1 MRWDRLFDDLESQL
15 DHEQQEE
22 ERALAVESERL
33 RIGRLGLRDR
43 LSAMAAPGGEGG
55 AVRIELVGGSILQVR
70 PAAFGRD
77 WMSGHVGAPG
87 TTGGAAGPGESARG
101 TQCVV
106 PMTAIAAVL
115 PGRHQLEASL
125 SPPPESGARLAERIG
140 LAFVLRDLG
149 RRRLGVEVTT
159 LDGRHHG
166 TIDRVARDH
175 LDLALHEP
183 GAPRRECDVH
193 GYRIVP
199 FERLVLVSFR

>member
-22 ERALAVESERL
+22 ERALALESERL

-43 LSAMAAPGGEGG
+43 LSAIAAAGGDAG
-55 AVRIELVGGSILQVR
+55 AVRIELVGGSVVRVR

-77 WMSGHVGAPG
+77 WMSGHLGGPG
-87 TTGGAAGPGESARG
+87 TDETHAA
-101 TQCVV
+101 QCVL
-106 PMTAIAAVL
+106 PIGAIAAVL
-115 PGRHQLEASL
+115 PGRDQVEASL
-125 SPPPESGARLAERIG
+125 DPVPEGAARLAERIG

-183 GAPRRECDVH
+183 GAPRRERDVH
-193 GYRIVP
+193 GYRIVA

>member
-22 ERALAVESERL
+22 ERALALESERL

-43 LSAMAAPGGEGG
+43 LSAIAAAGGDAG
-55 AVRIELVGGSILQVR
+55 AVRIELVGGSVVQVR

-77 WMSGHVGAPG
+77 WMSGHLG
-87 TTGGAAGPGESARG
+87 GPGSDATRPS
-101 TQCVV
+101 QCVV
-106 PMTAIAAVL
+106 PIGAIAAVL
-115 PGRHQLEASL
+115 PGPHQLEASL
-125 SPPPESGARLAERIG
+125 DPVPEGASRLAERIG

-183 GAPRRECDVH
+183 GAPRRERDVH
-193 GYRIVP
+193 GYRMVP

>member
-15 DHEQQEE
+15 DREQQEE

-33 RIGRLGLRDR
+33 RLGRLGLRER
-43 LSAMAAPGGEGG
+43 LSAVSSSAGDGGG
-55 AVRIELVGGSILQVR
+55 VRLELVGGVVVQVR

-77 WMSGHVGAPG
+77 WLSGHLGPAGADA
-87 TTGGAAGPGESARG
+87 TTTSARA
-101 TQCVV
+101 TQCVI
-106 PMTAIAAVL
+106 PTSAIAAVL
-115 PGRHQLEASL
+115 PSRSQVEASL
-125 SPPPESGARLAERIG
+125 APQPESAARLAERIG
-140 LAFVLRDLG
+140 VAFVLRDLA
-149 RRRLGVEVTT
+149 RRRLGVEATT

-183 GAPRRECDVH
+183 GTPRRERDVR

>member
-22 ERALAVESERL
+22 ERALALESERL

-43 LSAMAAPGGEGG
+43 LSAIAAAGGDAGS
-55 AVRIELVGGSILQVR
+55 VRIELVGGAVVQVR

-77 WMSGHVGAPG
+77 WMSGHLGAPG
-87 TTGGAAGPGESARG
+87 GDATRSA
-101 TQCVV
+101 QCIV
-106 PMTAIAAVL
+106 PVGAIAAVL
-115 PGRHQLEASL
+115 PGRHQVEASL
-125 SPPPESGARLAERIG
+125 DPVTEGASRLAERIG

-175 LDLALHEP
+175 LDLALH
-183 GAPRRECDVH
+183 GQDAPRRERDVH
-193 GYRIVP
+193 GYRMVP

>member
-22 ERALAVESERL
+22 ERALALESERL
-33 RIGRLGLRDR
+33 RIGRLALRDR
-43 LSAMAAPGGEGG
+43 LSAMSAPGVDRGE
-55 AVRIELVGGSILQVR
+55 VRVELVGGSVVQVR

-77 WMSGHVGAPG
+77 WLSGRLGDASRD
-87 TTGGAAGPGESARG
+87 A
-101 TQCVV
+101 QCVV
-106 PMTAIAAVL
+106 PISAIAAVH
-115 PGRHQLEASL
+115 PGRHQLEESL
-125 SPPPESGARLAERIG
+125 VSHPESAARPAERIG
-140 LAFVLRDLG
+140 LAFVLRDLA

-183 GAPRRECDVH
+183 GAPRRERDVR
-193 GYRIVP
+193 GYRTVP
-199 FERLVLVSFR
+199 FERLVLVSFG

>member
-15 DHEQQEE
+15 DREQEEE
-22 ERALAVESERL
+22 ERALALESERL

-43 LSAMAAPGGEGG
+43 LSAIAAAEGEAGSIR
-55 AVRIELVGGSILQVR
+55 VELVGGAVVHVR

-77 WMSGHVGAPG
+77 WMSGRLG
-87 TTGGAAGPGESARG
+87 GPGGDAARAA
-101 TQCVV
+101 QCVV
-106 PMTAIAAVL
+106 PIGAIAAVL
-115 PGRHQLEASL
+115 PGRHQLEAGL
-125 SPPPESGARLAERIG
+125 DPVPEGAARLAERIG
-140 LAFVLRDLG
+140 LAFVLRDLA

-183 GAPRRECDVH
+183 GVPRRERDVH
-193 GYRIVP
+193 GYRMVP